1 MMTKNIISNLAK
13 ILTTGMRPAKGQG
26 NVQNL
31 IFLFHKI
38 FLFYQH
44 IEKQKRLIRFILQ
57 IFKLLTLFS
66 IFSVQV
72 AVQFNPRNYEDLLPR
87 TKTHHCRVFFLRN
100 FPESSE
106 QFFEIDFEWLVEDS
120 LAIWIMVFTVM
131 NLRKGLVF
139 TIEILLSEI
148 LSCC

>member
-1 MMTKNIISNLAK
+1 MMTKNIISNLAR

-26 NVQNL
+26 NVQSL

-44 IEKQKRLIRFILQ
+44 IEKQKKLLRFILQ

-72 AVQFNPRNYEDLLPR
+72 AVQFNPRNYEDLLPA
-87 TKTHHCRVFFLRN
+87 TKNQHCRMFFPRN
-100 FPESSE
+100 FPEFFE
-106 QFFEIDFEWLVEDS
+106 QFFEHDFEWL
-120 LAIWIMVFTVM
+120 
-131 NLRKGLVF
+131 
-139 TIEILLSEI
+139 LLK
-148 LSCC
+148 LN

>member
-1 MMTKNIISNLAK
+1 MMTKNIISNLAR

-26 NVQNL
+26 NVQSL

-44 IEKQKRLIRFILQ
+44 IEKQKKLLRFILQ

-72 AVQFNPRNYEDLLPR
+72 AVQFNPRNYKDLLPA
-87 TKTHHCRVFFLRN
+87 TKNQHCRMFFPRN
-100 FPESSE
+100 FPEFSK
-106 QFFEIDFEWLVEDS
+106 QFFEHDFEWL
-120 LAIWIMVFTVM
+120 
-131 NLRKGLVF
+131 
-139 TIEILLSEI
+139 ILKLN
-148 LSCC
+148 

>member
-1 MMTKNIISNLAK
+1 MMTKNIISNLAR

-26 NVQNL
+26 NVQSL

-44 IEKQKRLIRFILQ
+44 IEKQKKLLRFILQ

-72 AVQFNPRNYEDLLPR
+72 AVQFDPRNYKDLLPA
-87 TKTHHCRVFFLRN
+87 TKNQHGRMFFPRN
-100 FPESSE
+100 FPEFSK
-106 QFFEIDFEWLVEDS
+106 QFFEHDFEWL
-120 LAIWIMVFTVM
+120 
-131 NLRKGLVF
+131 
-139 TIEILLSEI
+139 ILKLN
-148 LSCC
+148 